1 MGAATV
7 LYGLTFPLTALILKD
22 MGPLY
27 LSAVRSL
34 WSFIFFALYF
44 LIRGYPRDPS
54 YPILLG
60 ITIFG
65 LVLPLIFQNIGMLY
79 TTASLASIIQS
90 TSPVFVVFLAF
101 FFLKERLTITKT
113 IGALIGILGTVIVM
127 SQGAYG
133 DSTFLGN
140 VLIAGSS
147 LSLAILAV
155 MEKSALSKHSPIEI
169 LGITSMMGFPIL
181 LMVALSLESIPA
193 FTVSS
198 LGLTIVIAL
207 GCTVLP
213 YFLWLDGLKDLE
225 VSKAIVFSYGIPVFG
240 MIFSVLLLGEMIT
253 LRMLCGMAVIF
264 LSIWMAQ
271 K

>member
-1 MGAATV
+1 
-7 LYGLTFPLTALILKD
+7 
-22 MGPLY
+22 
-27 LSAVRSL
+27 
-34 WSFIFFALYF
+34 
-44 LIRGYPRDPS
+44 
-54 YPILLG
+54 
-60 ITIFG
+60 
-65 LVLPLIFQNIGMLY
+65 
-79 TTASLASIIQS
+79 LASIIQS